1 MSWGIKIVI
10 ALASFMVLIVSFG
23 IYMVSTDTDT
33 LVAEDYY
40 ERGLNYDR
48 LHHIDSLQQSADSV
62 ERVLEQ

>member
-1 MSWGIKIVI
+1 MNWGIKIVI

-23 IYMVSTDTDT
+23 IYMVSTDTDS

-48 LHHIDSLQQSADSV
+48 LRSIDSLQQPIDTIGV
-62 ERVLEQ
+62 PKQ